1 MDHPEITISGI
12 TISENAARQVQKLK
26 TAQGNENLR
35 LRISVSTGG
44 CSGFSYVYSL
54 EEEAQAD
61 DRLFEAHGITLMV
74 DEASLGLLAGCVL
87 DYKTDLM
94 GSAFAVTNPNATAT
108 CGCGSSFAA

>member
-1 MDHPEITISGI
+1 MDNPTV

-26 TAQGNENLR
+26 ATQGNDNLN

-54 EEEAQAD
+54 DETTQPD
-61 DRLFEAHGITLMV
+61 DKIFTEHGISLVV

-94 GSAFAVTNPNATAT
+94 GSAFAITNPNATAT

>member
-1 MDHPEITISGI
+1 MDNATIS
-12 TISENAARQVQKLK
+12 ISENAARQVQKLK
-26 TAQGNENLR
+26 TAQGNEALR
-35 LRISVSTGG
+35 LRIAVLTGG

-54 EEEAQAD
+54 DETTQPDDKVFEE
-61 DRLFEAHGITLMV
+61 HGVTLVV

-94 GSAFAVTNPNATAT
+94 GSAFAINNPNATAT